1 MSLPQFLNLITSG
14 WKTGKDHR
22 IEIWFVEYNE
32 KFYVI
37 SEHLEQAHW
46 VQNITHNPRIK
57 FSIYDEV
64 LEGIARILDQT
75 KDSVLVNTV
84 SELMSQ
90 KYKWNQGLIVEITPS
105 RVSKPS
111 T

>member
-1 MSLPQFLNLITSG
+1 ME
-14 WKTGKDHR
+14 TGKDHR
-22 IEIWFVEYNE
+22 IEIWFVEYN
-32 KFYVI
+32 KKCYVL

-57 FSIYDEV
+57 LGIYDEV

-90 KYKWNQGLIVEITPS
+90 KYKWNQGLIVEIAPS